1 MQRSEGAHLYLLR
14 SHLSG
19 NMVVA
24 LGWSFGK
31 NWRGAFHCF
40 DRLTEFSQSCDRFGK
55 KNLPENLLLRLY
67 FTNLPAITLFH
78 FEICTDFVLGT
89 LIVKSVTGKLKSK
102 SDESFC

>member
-24 LGWSFGK
+24 LGSSFGK
-31 NWRGAFHCF
+31 TGVELFTALTDWQNF
-40 DRLTEFSQSCDRFGK
+40 DRVVTDLE

-67 FTNLPAITLFH
+67 FTDLPAITLFH
-78 FEICTDFVLGT
+78 FEISTDFVLGT

-102 SDESFC
+102 LDESFC